1 MFRNRKNNEIVT
13 DFGERQLNKQN
24 KSRTVVLP
32 KTALKNCGIDL
43 DEDTKVNVS
52 LVQSENDRYIIVEPV
67 SKESEEDDVE
77 DDEDKDDNDDE

>member
-1 MFRNRKNNEIVT
+1 MLGNKNKELVT

-32 KTALKNCGIDL
+32 ITALKNCGIDL

-52 LVQSENDRYIIVEPV
+52 LVQSEDGRYIIVEPICKQPAV
-67 SKESEEDDVE
+67 DD
-77 DDEDKDDNDDE
+77 K